1 MHRILIVDEDEHLL
15 WALEKNLFPERDDL
29 SVVTASNGEE
39 GMEILQGGDVDLL
52 VSDIKMPG
60 HVDGFQL
67 ILRAKEI
74 APDARVV
81 IMTAFGSGRIE
92 SFADRMG
99 ITHYIEKP
107 FNISELRDMALDL
120 LDEKE
125 GFQGMLSDLELTD
138 IIQML
143 CLANRTT
150 LLHLKHKDH
159 RGKIVFERGDLVHAE
174 FDNEQGAEAVY
185 RMMVL
190 RQGDIFM
197 ESDVDYAE
205 RTIHVGWQ
213 DLLLEA
219 VKRADEHRLHEQS
232 NADEGQ
238 EGDGTPFASFRPSES
253 AEIDLEKVADEGS
266 EASQEGEDADSDSYG
281 EEEEH
286 TDRLT
291 GDSFFTDEELEEI
304 GMASSEA
311 IEKSDVFNADVNS
324 EADEIADESGPDSDA
339 ELEPRPDSEPQL
351 EESSV
356 SEAGLEESSVSEAG
370 LEESSAS
377 EAGLEESS
385 ASEAGLEESSVSEP
399 EEVEESSFGDAVA
412 ADGGQ
417 RLADE
422 SSGFEAVEDED
433 DQVNQVDEFDGTGGD
448 HEHHEQPSGSV
459 VAVLEQFVSDCAQL
473 RITGLAGE
481 GIDADATFVE
491 AAKAG
496 SHDANAIS
504 KKVVDIVGCAERVA
518 GAMNAGTGA
527 DEIQLILPDAYII
540 MRGIEQTG
548 RFHFAV
554 VERNASLGVILVL
567 MRQYADQLAEALE
580 ARNS

>member
-29 SVVTASNGEE
+29 QVVTATDGEE
-39 GMEILQGGDVDLL
+39 GMEILKGGDIDLL

-60 HVDGFQL
+60 KVDGFQL

-143 CLANRTT
+143 CLAKRTT

-159 RGKIVFERGDLVHAE
+159 RGKIVFDRGDLVHAE
-174 FDNEQGAEAVY
+174 FDTEEGAEAVY
-185 RMMVL
+185 RMLAL

-197 ESDVDYAE
+197 ESDVDYDE

-219 VKRADEHRLHEQS
+219 VKRADEQRLAEASQGEDDGGS
-232 NADEGQ
+232 
-238 EGDGTPFASFRPSES
+238 DGTPFSSFRPSES
-253 AEIDLEKVADEGS
+253 AEIDLKEVSDEAEKQSAADTT
-266 EASQEGEDADSDSYG
+266 GEDDT
-281 EEEEH
+281 

-291 GDSFFTDEELEEI
+291 GDSFFTEEELEEI

-311 IEKSDVFNADVNS
+311 IENSFSAESSAVSDD
-324 EADEIADESGPDSDA
+324 EADEADAEDEREADTDDADDEHEAVGLSESSASDA
-339 ELEPRPDSEPQL
+339 DVDEDPAGQPAL

-356 SEAGLEESSVSEAG
+356 SEV
-370 LEESSAS
+370 
-377 EAGLEESS
+377 
-385 ASEAGLEESSVSEP
+385 
-399 EEVEESSFGDAVA
+399 EVEEESAPQPEDDQLA
-412 ADGGQ
+412 ADGGSP
-417 RLADE
+417 LGDE
-422 SSGFEAVEDED
+422 SSGPEALDEGALAS
-433 DQVNQVDEFDGTGGD
+433 VTG
-448 HEHHEQPSGSV
+448 
-459 VAVLEQFVSDCAQL
+459 VLEDFVEECSGL
-473 RITGLAGE
+473 RITGLSGPGE
-481 GIDADATFVE
+481 DAAANFVE
-491 AAKAG
+491 AARAG
-496 SHDANAIS
+496 SHDPAAIS
-504 KKVVDIVGCAERVA
+504 GRMLEVVDRARRVA
-518 GAMNAGTGA
+518 AALEA
-527 DEIQLILPDAYII
+527 DADANEIQLTLADAYVVV
-540 MRGIEQTG
+540 RRVGPSAHY
-548 RFHFAV
+548 HFAV
-554 VERNASLGVILVL
+554 VDRDASLGVVLVL
-567 MRQYADQLAEALE
+567 MRQFAERLDQALA
-580 ARNS
+580 ARAN

>member
-29 SVVTASNGEE
+29 SVVTASNGED
-39 GMEILQGGDVDLL
+39 GMDILQGGDVDLL

-197 ESDVDYAE
+197 ESDVDYSE

-219 VKRADEHRLHEQS
+219 VKRADEHRLQEQN
-232 NADEGQ
+232 NADDAQ
-238 EGDGTPFASFRPSES
+238 DGDGTPFASFRPSES
-253 AEIDLEKVADEGS
+253 AEIDLEKVADEAS
-266 EASQEGEDADSDSYG
+266 EASQEGDDSEVDAYG

-311 IEKSDVFNADVNS
+311 IDNADVFNHDANS
-324 EADEIADESGPDSDA
+324 EAEEIASESGPDSDA
-339 ELEPRPDSEPQL
+339 ELEPRPDSEAGL

-356 SEAGLEESSVSEAG
+356 SEAGLEESSVSEADEA
-370 LEESSAS
+370 EESD
-377 EAGLEESS
+377 
-385 ASEAGLEESSVSEP
+385 
-399 EEVEESSFGDAVA
+399 FDDAVA
-412 ADGGQ
+412 ADGGH

-433 DQVNQVDEFDGTGGD
+433 DQVDQIASANELT
-448 HEHHEQPSGSV
+448 SGSV

-481 GIDADATFVE
+481 GIDAEATFVE
-491 AAKAG
+491 AVKAG
-496 SHDANAIS
+496 NHDANAIS
-504 KKVVDIVGCAERVA
+504 QKVLDVIGCAERAA
-518 GAMNAGTGA
+518 GAVNTGTGA
-527 DEIQLILPDAYII
+527 DEIQLILPDAYVI
-540 MRGIEQTG
+540 MRSIDQTG

-580 ARNS
+580 ARNT